1 LDAQDDTIEFLDT
14 SLGGTG
20 YKGYADLESRIEKK
34 ISKLILGHADA
45 LDSTAGKI
53 GASQGE
59 DSPTAKAL
67 EDKKTKD
74 GVFITDVINCE
85 LLPRLRNLG
94 FAIPEDVMFEFKN
107 DSEQHENNNNIVEM
121 AVKIKQAGLQ
131 ISKDYFEEQTGIK
144 LFDLPASLS
153 SPAPS
158 QSVKNRLESLYK

>member
-1 LDAQDDTIEFLDT
+1 
-14 SLGGTG
+14 LGGTG
-20 YKGYADLESRIEKK
+20 YKGYADLEQRIEKK

-53 GASQGE
+53 GSSQGE
-59 DSPTAKAL
+59 ESPTAQAL
-67 EDKKTKD
+67 EDKQTKD

-94 FAIPEDVMFEFKN
+94 FAIPEDVIFEFKN
-107 DSEQHENNNNIVEM
+107 DSEQIETNNNIVEL

-131 ISKDYFEEQTGIK
+131 ISKEYFEEQTGIK
-144 LFDLPASLS
+144 LFDLPAVAS
-153 SPAPS
+153 SPIPS